1 MSTSRRQ
8 TPPIIV
14 VTLSAYP
21 RWSSLCPRPRV
32 SLAPTHLQADPLWSP
47 LFQIIASS
55 LSIAALLADSNAWR
69 VNQVFLG
76 NSLDR

>member
-21 RWSSLCPRPRV
+21 SLCPRPRV

-55 LSIAALLADSNAWR
+55 LSIAALLADSNA
-69 VNQVFLG
+69 
-76 NSLDR
+76 